1 MRQASSKKINPVET
15 IQFARRLT
23 VIALF
28 ADDMLMNTFVLKGG
42 NAINLVYGLSDRS
55 SIDIDVSMAGDFLP
69 DQLEDIRLRLEKA
82 LIKTFSDHKLEVFD
96 VLLKA
101 QPKTPYAD
109 VKEFWGGYHL
119 AFKVIEQHKG
129 GLPLESRRKQALL
142 LGPDRSA
149 SFKVDISK
157 FECCEAKEAKTFDD
171 YTIYVY
177 SPVMLVYEKLRAVCQ
192 QISSYAET
200 VHQQSRQRARDFY
213 DIYTLVTG
221 LNLESRLFVAD
232 NLLILHEI
240 FAAKRVPLNLLTAI
254 HDYKDFH
261 AVGFETIAVNIS
273 DKSKLRDFDFYF
285 DYVVELAARLNTAR
299 EK

>member
-1 MRQASSKKINPVET
+1 MKQASSKKINPVET
-15 IQFARRLT
+15 IKLARRLT

-28 ADDMLMNTFVLKGG
+28 SDDMLMNTFVLKGG

-55 SIDIDVSMAGDFLP
+55 SIDIDVSMPSDFLP
-69 DQLEDIRLRLEKA
+69 EQLENIRHRLEKA

-101 QPKTPYAD
+101 QPKIPRAN
-109 VKEFWGGYHL
+109 VKDFWGGYHL
-119 AFKVIEQHKG
+119 TFKVIEQRKDE
-129 GLPLESRRKQALL
+129 LPLESKRKQALL

-157 FECCEAKEAKTFDD
+157 FEYCEPKEARTFDD

-177 SPVMLVYEKLRAVCQ
+177 SPVMIVYEKLRAVCQ

-200 VHQQSRQRARDFY
+200 VHQQPRQRA
-213 DIYTLVTG
+213 
-221 LNLESRLFVAD
+221 
-232 NLLILHEI
+232 
-240 FAAKRVPLNLLTAI
+240 
-254 HDYKDFH
+254 
-261 AVGFETIAVNIS
+261 
-273 DKSKLRDFDFYF
+273 RDFDFYF
-285 DYVVELAARLNTAR
+285 DYVVGLADRLHAAR